1 MCGVTFDPQSLPATM
16 STTRILCLPC
26 YEKRQAEKA
35 ASKAKAAASA
45 SSVVPPAPA
54 PKPVAAAAAPRAPAP
69 APVAKTAVAPAA
81 QSAAAAPPRPAPPP
95 PAPSRVSD
103 AARAP
108 VPTPAS
114 SNNHHAAP
122 AVGSGSKVGSGSRV
136 GSGSKVG
143 SASKVSSGSASRHG
157 PKKKAEPEAPVDL
170 KTALRA
176 ESTKMMDKQTK
187 LGLIIGVVFLVG
199 ALGYVMFVKNTTQ
212 EEKFKSEAYTKMLA
226 DLLAGFKKYD
236 VDTVDGA
243 KALQI
248 ASDTSKEKWTGTTI
262 SADVNTLRIKA
273 GITLQNDQD
282 KRQFNDRLTAL
293 EAQARDIS
301 TKTAEELRIM
311 RKSADTLALE
321 AQAFGA
327 DAVTRITM
335 LRGSL
340 QTNIGTKLKEEAI
353 TFADTQ
359 GGTDPMG
366 ALNKLGQTEDDLRE
380 LYDQAD
386 KEKNAQAK
394 TLFTSYLQDLYA
406 RTDKLAT
413 VTFNEA
419 AVENKPWLGLL
430 DGAIANEWK
439 FTKLSGAVGKVE
451 AGRLVL
457 VGGDAES
464 KGRTVNSVGDSR
476 QWRDFV
482 IEGEFTVEA
491 GKFVLVFRL
500 GKNPDP
506 RTCDTVEIAAD
517 EGRIQAGGTYSFRY
531 QLIGSTAKMTWKDD
545 VFEAVDRELD
555 FRTNRHGAFG
565 VVLNTGA
572 KVTFTR
578 LRVKELR

>member
-35 ASKAKAAASA
+35 AAKAKAAAPSP
-45 SSVVPPAPA
+45 SVVPPAPAPA
-54 PKPVAAAAAPRAPAP
+54 PKPVAAAAAKA
-69 APVAKTAVAPAA
+69 AVAPAA
-81 QSAAAAPPRPAPPP
+81 KPVAAAPAAKPAAAAPPRFAAPPHS
-95 PAPSRVSD
+95 APSRVSD

-108 VPTPAS
+108 DPTHAS
-114 SNNHHAAP
+114 TNNHTAP
-122 AVGSGSKVGSGSRV
+122 AVGSGSKVGN
-136 GSGSKVG
+136 GSK
-143 SASKVSSGSASRHG
+143 ASFGSASRHG
-157 PKKKAEPEAPVDL
+157 PKKKPEPEAPVDR
-170 KTALRA
+170 KAELRA
-176 ESTKMMDKQTK
+176 EATKIMDKQTK
-187 LGLIIGVVFLVG
+187 RGLIIGLVMVLG
-199 ALGYVMFVKNTTQ
+199 AVGYFMFVRNTTQ
-212 EEKFKSEAYTKMLA
+212 EEKANSAAYEKMLD
-226 DLLAGFKKYD
+226 DLLVSVQKYD

-243 KALQI
+243 RQLQ
-248 ASDTSKEKWTGTTI
+248 AATDNTKEKWTGTRI
-262 SADVNTLRIKA
+262 SPEINNRRIKA
-273 GITLQNDQD
+273 GITLQNDLD

-293 EAQARDIS
+293 EAQARDIA

-321 AQAFGA
+321 AQSFGA

-366 ALNKLGQTEDDLRE
+366 ALQRLGQTEDDLRE
-380 LYDQAD
+380 LYDAAE
-386 KEKNAQAK
+386 KERNAQAK
-394 TLFTSYLQDLYA
+394 TLFSTYLQDLYT
-406 RTDKLAT
+406 RTDKLANL
-413 VTFNEA
+413 TFNEA
-419 AVENKPWLGLL
+419 AIANKPWLGLL

-439 FTKLSGAVGKVE
+439 FTKLTGAVGKVE

-457 VGGDAES
+457 VGGDADS
-464 KGRTVNSVGDSR
+464 KGRTVNSIGDSR

-482 IEGEFTVEA
+482 IEGEFTIESGTFA
-491 GKFVLVFRL
+491 LVFRL
-500 GKNPDP
+500 GKSPDS
-506 RTCDTVEIAAD
+506 RTCDIVEITAD
-517 EGRIQAGGTYSFRY
+517 EGRIQAGGTYSFTY

>member
-1 MCGVTFDPQSLPATM
+1 MSVCEMCGVTFDPQSLPATM

-35 ASKAKAAASA
+35 ASKAKAATPA
-45 SSVVPPAPA
+45 SSVVPPAP
-54 PKPVAAAAAPRAPAP
+54 KPVAAVAAPRAP

-81 QSAAAAPPRPAPPP
+81 QAAAAAPPRPAPPQ
-95 PAPSRVSD
+95 PAPSRMPDS
-103 AARAP
+103 ARAP

-122 AVGSGSKVGSGSRV
+122 AVGSGSRV

-157 PKKKAEPEAPVDL
+157 PKKKSEPEAPVDL

-212 EEKFKSEAYTKMLA
+212 AEKDIDAAYKKMLD
-226 DLLAGFKKYD
+226 DLYASFKKYD

-248 ASDTSKEKWTGTTI
+248 ASDTSKEKWTGTRI
-262 SADVNTLRIKA
+262 SGDVNTLRIKA

-282 KRQFNDRLTAL
+282 RRQFNDRLTAL

-380 LYDQAD
+380 LYEQAD

-394 TLFTSYLQDLYA
+394 TLFSTYLQDLYA
-406 RTDKLAT
+406 RTDKLAS

-439 FTKLSGAVGKVE
+439 FTKLTGAVGKVE

-457 VGGDAES
+457 VGGDADS
-464 KGRTVNSVGDSR
+464 KGRTVNSIGDSR

-482 IEGEFTVEA
+482 IEGEFTIEA
-491 GKFVLVFRL
+491 GKFSLVFRL
-500 GKNPDP
+500 GKNPDS
-506 RTCDTVEIAAD
+506 RTCDIIEIAAD
-517 EGRIQAGGTYSFRY
+517 EGRIQAGGTYSFKY

>member
-35 ASKAKAAASA
+35 ASKAKAAA
-45 SSVVPPAPA
+45 
-54 PKPVAAAAAPRAPAP
+54 PRAPAP
-69 APVAKTAVAPAA
+69 APAAVAKAAVAPAA
-81 QSAAAAPPRPAPPP
+81 QAAAAAPPRPTPPP
-95 PAPSRVSD
+95 PTVPPRPAPPQAAPSRVPD
-103 AARAP
+103 AVRAP
-108 VPTPAS
+108 VPAPAS
-114 SNNHHAAP
+114 SSNHVAP
-122 AVGSGSKVGSGSRV
+122 AV

-143 SASKVSSGSASRHG
+143 SASKVGSGSKTSFGAASRHG
-157 PKKKAEPEAPVDL
+157 PRKKAEPEAPVDL

-176 ESTKMMDKQTK
+176 ESTKVMDKQTK
-187 LGLIIGVVFLVG
+187 RGLIIALVCILG
-199 ALGYVMFVKNTTQ
+199 AVAYLMFVKNTTK
-212 EEKFKSEAYTKMLA
+212 EEKDKATAYEKMLD
-226 DLLAGFKKYD
+226 DLLVSVKKYD

-243 KALQI
+243 RQLQ
-248 ASDTSKEKWTGTTI
+248 AATDTSKEKWTGTRI
-262 SADVNTLRIKA
+262 SGDVNTLRIKA
-273 GITLQNDQD
+273 GITLQNDLD
-282 KRQFNDRLTAL
+282 KRQYNDRLTAL
-293 EAQARDIS
+293 EAQARVIA

-321 AQAFGA
+321 AQSFGA
-327 DAVTRITM
+327 EAVTRITN

-380 LYDQAD
+380 LYDAVE
-386 KEKNAQAK
+386 KEKNNAQAK
-394 TLFTSYLQDLYA
+394 TLFTTYLRDLYE

-439 FTKLSGAVGKVE
+439 YTKLTGSVSRIE

-464 KGRTVNSVGDSR
+464 KGRTVSSIGDSR

-482 IEGEFTVEA
+482 IEGEFTIDS
-491 GKFVLVFRL
+491 GKFALVFRL
-500 GKNPDP
+500 GKDPNP
-506 RTCDTVEIAAD
+506 RTCDIIEIAAD
-517 EGRIQAGGTYSFRY
+517 EGRIQAGGTYSFKY

-545 VFEAVDRELD
+545 VFESVDRDLD